1 MRDLAVRTFT
11 PDSPAD
17 APPVLLVHGFGSD
30 GRADW
35 IETGMVDALTAVG
48 RSVIVPD
55 LPGHGNSAAP
65 ASAGEATAPAVAAA
79 LVAVLD
85 RAGAETFDA
94 VGYSLGARIAWEL
107 PSAAPGRMERAVLG
121 GLSPVEPFTAVDI
134 DALRRAV
141 HEGTECDDPFTGAIA
156 AMVRAQG
163 DRAAGLALCV
173 EGLRATPFEGG
184 PWNAKVLPVF
194 VVGENDELTRGIGR
208 LAEEL
213 GEAELVTV
221 PGAHHEVPGGPHWRV
236 AVLDALS
243 R

>member
-1 MRDLAVRTFT
+1 MPNIGTPELLIILLVVVLIFGSAKLPQLARSLGKSARILKAETKGLRE
-11 PDSPAD
+11 DDDDAPAD
-17 APPVLLVHGFGSD
+17 
-30 GRADW
+30 R
-35 IETGMVDALTAVG
+35 
-48 RSVIVPD
+48 
-55 LPGHGNSAAP
+55 P
-65 ASAGEATAPAVAAA
+65 AKTM
-79 LVAVLD
+79 
-85 RAGAETFDA
+85 
-94 VGYSLGARIAWEL
+94 
-107 PSAAPGRMERAVLG
+107 PS
-121 GLSPVEPFTAVDI
+121 S
-134 DALRRAV
+134 
-141 HEGTECDDPFTGAIA
+141 
-156 AMVRAQG
+156 Q
-163 DRAAGLALCV
+163 LCV